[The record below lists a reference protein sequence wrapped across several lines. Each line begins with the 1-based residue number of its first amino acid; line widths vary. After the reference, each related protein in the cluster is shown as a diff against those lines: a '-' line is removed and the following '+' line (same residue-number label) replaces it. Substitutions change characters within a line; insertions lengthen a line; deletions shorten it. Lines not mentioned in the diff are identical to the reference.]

1 MVRHCSNLIDSTTRP
16 LRLCEPG
23 GALLCPTAPALRVT
37 ATRYSRTAIVFWPRA
52 HVDCVVHQSEAGKQL
67 HKIEEAEEAKRQ
79 KLLAEQ

>member
-1 MVRHCSNLIDSTTRP
+1 M
-16 LRLCEPG
+16 RLCEPG
-23 GALLCPTAPALRVT
+23 ARRRPTTPALRT